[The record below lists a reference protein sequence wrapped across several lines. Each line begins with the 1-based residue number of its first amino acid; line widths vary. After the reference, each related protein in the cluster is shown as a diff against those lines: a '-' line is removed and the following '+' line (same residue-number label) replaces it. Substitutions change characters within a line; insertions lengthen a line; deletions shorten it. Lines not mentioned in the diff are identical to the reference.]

1 MLRTRI
7 LVSLI
12 SLPVLIGV
20 ILAGGAL
27 YFVAAVGILGVG
39 AWELHRLMRGGGYAP
54 SLLVGWLVLLVI
66 VLAEVRP
73 DVLGPGLTLA
83 LLLNMATTL
92 RGFHDGAKTPFNNYA
107 LGAMTGLYPGWLGA
121 GLIAIRLRP
130 DGAAWILAVLA
141 IVFAA
146 DTGAYAI
153 GRTFGRH
160 KLAPWVSPSKTWE
173 GYLGGLGSA
182 VLIGAIAMLAGQP
195 VAPAMQLHHGL
206 LLGLLIGLLAPLGDL
221 ATSSFKRQVGA
232 KDASHLIPGHG
243 GFMDRLDSVLV
254 ALALARYYL
263 LWFV

>member
-7 LVSLI
+7 LVSLL
-12 SLPVLIGV
+12 SLPFLIGV

-39 AWELHRLMRGGGYAP
+39 AWELYRLMRGGGYAP
-54 SLLVGWLVLLVI
+54 SLLVSWLVLGTIL
-66 VLAEVRP
+66 LAEVRP

-83 LLLNMATTL
+83 LLLGMATTL
-92 RGFHDGAKTPFNNYA
+92 RGFHDGSRAPFNDYA
-107 LGAMTGLYPGWLGA
+107 LGITLGLYPGWLGA
-121 GLIAIRLRP
+121 GLIAIRTRP
-130 DGAAWILAVLA
+130 DGAAWMLAVLA

-153 GRTFGRH
+153 GRRFGRH
-160 KLAPWVSPSKTWE
+160 KLAPWVSPGKTWE

-182 VLIGAIAMLAGQP
+182 VLIGLLAMALGQP
-195 VAPAMQLHHGL
+195 SIPSMQLAHGL
-206 LLGLLIGLLAPLGDL
+206 LLGLLIGALSPLGDL